1 MDNCFSQKTEKESI
15 PTRICDVFIVG
26 MDFFCVLLLSI
37 VFCLYSCFFCLYSF
51 RSPLFLTPFFLLLDY
66 YQEFPHRITI
76 NHHLLRYKAEKTY
89 SIFTQMKKIFKTL
102 TMMAMA
108 CALSATIQAAS
119 HTKPWSNGKLKVSAN
134 QRYLQFENGKPFF
147 FLGDT
152 GWLLPERLD
161 RSEVQYYLQK
171 CRAAGF
177 NTVLVQV
184 MNGTPSYNIYGQPSL
199 PAGWDMS
206 KADPAGMYSYWDHM
220 DYIVSQ
226 AEQNGIYIGMVAIWG
241 SQVKAGNINAQQAKA
256 YGRFLANRYKNSPN
270 IIWVMG
276 GDIQGDIHPEVW
288 ESLASSI
295 KSIDHNHLMTYHPR
309 GRYTSAKWWS
319 KAGWIDFHAFQSG
332 HRKYGQRMGN
342 KDYPIPDNTEE
353 DNWMYVDSTWAYK
366 PMKPVLDA
374 EPSYKDI
381 PKGLHDPCE
390 ERWQDYDV
398 RRYAYWSVFAGSC
411 GHTYGHNAIMQMLK
425 PGYPTSYGISGS
437 EKTWYQALDDPGYNQ
452 MKHLKNLMLTMPY
465 LERVPD
471 QSIIVGKNGERYNRL
486 LATRGNDYLMVYNYH
501 CVPMK
506 IDLRKVS
513 GAKKNVW
520 WMDAATGSLEYIG
533 EFDSRV
539 VTFAPQKGVRGIS
552 DGVFIAIDSSK
563 HYLAKD
569 QKQIADQS
577 LEGKPRDLN
586 E

>member
-1 MDNCFSQKTEKESI
+1 M
-15 PTRICDVFIVG
+15 
-26 MDFFCVLLLSI
+26 
-37 VFCLYSCFFCLYSF
+37 
-51 RSPLFLTPFFLLLDY
+51 
-66 YQEFPHRITI
+66 
-76 NHHLLRYKAEKTY
+76 RYKAEKTY
-89 SIFTQMKKIFKTL
+89 SIYTQMKKIFKTL

-161 RSEVQYYLQK
+161 RSEAQYYLQR
-171 CRAAGF
+171 CREAGF
-177 NTVLVQV
+177 NAVLVQV
-184 MNGTPSYNIYGQPSL
+184 MNGTPAYNIYGQPSL
-199 PAGWDMS
+199 SAGWDMS

-241 SQVKAGNINAQQAKA
+241 SQVKAGNINAHQAKA

-319 KAGWIDFHAFQSG
+319 KAPWIDFHAFQSG

-374 EPSYKDI
+374 EPSYEDI

-425 PGYPTSYGISGS
+425 PGYPTGYGISGA
-437 EKTWYQALDDPGYNQ
+437 EKTWYQALNDPGYNQ

-520 WMDAATGSLEYIG
+520 WMDAATGSLDYIG
-533 EFDSRV
+533 EFDSRI

>member
-1 MDNCFSQKTEKESI
+1 
-15 PTRICDVFIVG
+15 
-26 MDFFCVLLLSI
+26 
-37 VFCLYSCFFCLYSF
+37 
-51 RSPLFLTPFFLLLDY
+51 
-66 YQEFPHRITI
+66 
-76 NHHLLRYKAEKTY
+76 
-89 SIFTQMKKIFKTL
+89 MKKIFMTL
-102 TMMAMA
+102 ALA
-108 CALSATIQAAS
+108 CSFFVAAHAATNE
-119 HTKPWSNGKLKVSAN
+119 KPWANGKLKVSSN

-147 FLGDT
+147 WLSDT

-161 RSEVQYYLQK
+161 RAEAQYYLQK
-171 CRAAGF
+171 CRVAGY

-184 MNGTPSYNIYGQPSL
+184 MDGVPSYNIYGQPSL

-206 KADPAGMYSYWDHM
+206 KADPEGVYSYWDHM
-220 DYIVSQ
+220 DYIIKL

-241 SQVKAGNINAQQAKA
+241 SQVKAETINAQQAKA
-256 YGRFLANRYKNSPN
+256 YGKFLAERYKNSPN

-288 ESLASSI
+288 QALATTI
-295 KSIDHNHLMTYHPR
+295 KSIDHNHIMTYHPR

-319 KAGWIDFHAFQSG
+319 KAEWLDFHTFQSG

-374 EPSYKDI
+374 EPSYEDI
-381 PKGLHDPCE
+381 PKGLHDPNE

-425 PGYPTSYGISGS
+425 PGYPTSYGSDGA
-437 EKTWYQALDDPGYNQ
+437 EKSWYQALNDPGFNQ
-452 MKHLKNLMLTMPY
+452 MKYLKDLMLTMPY
-465 LERVPD
+465 FERVPD

-486 LATRGNDYLMVYNYH
+486 LATRGNDYLMVYNYNG
-501 CVPMK
+501 VPMK
-506 IDLRKVS
+506 LDLRKVS
-513 GAKKNVW
+513 GNKKNVW
-520 WMDAATGSLEYIG
+520 WMDAANGSLRYIG
-533 EFDSRV
+533 EFDNKV
-539 VTFAPQKGVRGIS
+539 ITFAPQKAGRGVS
-552 DGVFIAIDSSK
+552 DGVFIAIDSNK
-563 HYLAKD
+563 HYLDKE
-569 QKQIADQS
+569 QKAIADQS
-577 LEGKPRDLN
+577 LAGKKRDLN